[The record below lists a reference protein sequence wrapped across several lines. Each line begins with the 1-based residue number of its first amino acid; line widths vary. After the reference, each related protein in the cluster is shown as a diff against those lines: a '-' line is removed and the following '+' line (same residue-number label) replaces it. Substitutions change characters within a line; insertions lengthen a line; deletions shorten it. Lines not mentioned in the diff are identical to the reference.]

1 MSQAG
6 MMSVTKVWHVTVI
19 GRVSHGTCHKT
30 NSYLKTSSGKRGRP
44 GP

>member
-30 NSYLKTSSGKRGRP
+30 LPHLKMSPGKRGRP
-44 GP
+44 R